1 MPTDPNEIDADPT
14 REPKDPLHILTMN
27 PFCDFPDV
35 EDLSPQ
41 QQCALHEFF
50 HTVLVAG
57 YKLYQ
62 TVPPDKAAVIIR
74 KKFCLVCIEP

>member
-1 MPTDPNEIDADPT
+1 MPSDRPLDA
-14 REPKDPLHILTMN
+14 EKDPLRILTVN

-35 EDLSPQ
+35 KDLTIE

-50 HTVLVAG
+50 HSVLVAG

-62 TVPPDKAAVIIR
+62 VVPREKAALIIR
-74 KKFCLVCIEP
+74 KKFALVDVA